1 LLSDKGHRGDAAQG
15 RAAQHSAVGG
25 RATKQLANNTAA
37 DANAGR
43 ASPMEAVGSV
53 MGTNESTGLPHGAC
67 DASQRGVRW
76 VWSGLGLAVCCTG
89 ETGWLGRRV
98 AATPEWIG
106 LGLD

>member
-1 LLSDKGHRGDAAQG
+1 
-15 RAAQHSAVGG
+15 
-25 RATKQLANNTAA
+25 
-37 DANAGR
+37 
-43 ASPMEAVGSV
+43 MEAVGSV

-67 DASQRGVRW
+67 DASQRGYDGSGL
-76 VWSGLGLAVCCTG
+76 VWSGRRLHQVVG